1 MRSSVNHPATT
12 GAGARQTL
20 GRATG
25 PRSYRERV
33 TELLLLLA
41 PSANRVYAGAA
52 RELVAAEAR
61 ALTGAMCTS
70 EVEVASSDLAGV
82 EYLAVSGE
90 DDLLIDVLSNLS
102 ASAALF
108 ERVGDLL
115 RPVQLQRRE
124 IYPSDLVTIPKYSGK
139 TNEQWTR
146 LALGVTA
153 AATARPE
160 RWLDGSLT
168 VLDPMCGRGT
178 TLNLAMSLGYDVA
191 GVEIDRKDHEAYA
204 AFIKTWMRQHRYK
217 HTVHEG
223 ALRTDGRMRGRQ
235 LQIEIAPTKEDFRA
249 GRVQKIDYLCT
260 DTRDLDGLLRA
271 RSVDVVVTDAPYG
284 VQHAAHT
291 EEMARSPLEL
301 LNTALPGWVRV
312 LRSGGAVGVSFNRH
326 VAPWEDLAAILSE
339 HGLEL
344 VQDPGYAELR
354 HRVDASIDRDLIVA
368 RKP

>member
-1 MRSSVNHPATT
+1 MEPDGSQRS
-12 GAGARQTL
+12 AGAD
-20 GRATG
+20 
-25 PRSYRERV
+25 YRVRV

-61 ALTGAMCTS
+61 ALTGALCAS
-70 EVEVASSDLAGV
+70 PVEVAGVDLAGV
-82 EYLAVSGE
+82 EYLAISG
-90 DDLLIDVLSNLS
+90 DDQRLVDVVSNLS

-108 ERVGDLL
+108 ERVGELL
-115 RPVQLQRRE
+115 RPVPLNRRE

-160 RWLDGSLT
+160 RWLDGSLV

-178 TLNLAMSLGYDVA
+178 TLNLALSLGFDVT

-204 AFIKTWMRQHRYK
+204 VFIKTWARQHRFK
-217 HTVHEG
+217 HSVQEG
-223 ALRTDGRMRGRQ
+223 ALRTDRRMRGRQ
-235 LQIEIAPTKEDFRA
+235 LQLEIAATKDDFRA
-249 GRVQKIDYLCT
+249 GKLQKVDYLCT

-271 RSVDVVVTDAPYG
+271 RSVDVVVTDVPYG
-284 VQHAAHT
+284 VQHGAHT
-291 EEMARSPLEL
+291 DEMARSPLEL
-301 LNTALPGWVRV
+301 LDEALPGWVRV
-312 LRSGGAVGVSFNRH
+312 LRSGGAAGISFNRH
-326 VAPWEDLAAILSE
+326 VCPWADLADLLAE

-344 VQDPGYAELR
+344 IDVPGYRDFR

>member
-1 MRSSVNHPATT
+1 M
-12 GAGARQTL
+12 
-20 GRATG
+20 
-25 PRSYRERV
+25 RV

-52 RELVAAEAR
+52 RDLVAAEAR
-61 ALTGAMCTS
+61 TLTGALCQGEIDVTS
-70 EVEVASSDLAGV
+70 TDLAGV
-82 EYLAVSGE
+82 EYLAVSG
-90 DDLLIDVLSNLS
+90 DDDRLVDILSNLS

-108 ERVGDLL
+108 ERVGELL
-115 RPVQLQRRE
+115 APIPLKRRE
-124 IYPSDLVTIPKYSGK
+124 VYPSDLVTIPKYSGK

-146 LALGVTA
+146 LALSVTA

-160 RWLDGSLT
+160 RWLDGSLV

-178 TLNLAMSLGYDVA
+178 TLNLALSLGYDVT

-204 AFIKTWMRQHRYK
+204 AFIKTWARQHRYK
-217 HTVHEG
+217 HTVQEG

-235 LQIEIAPTKEDFRA
+235 LQLEIAVTKEDFRA
-249 GRVQKIDYLCT
+249 GRLQKVDYLCT
-260 DTRDLDGLLRA
+260 DARDLDGLLRA

-291 EEMARSPLEL
+291 DEMARSPLEL
-301 LNTALPGWVRV
+301 LDQALPGWVRV
-312 LRSGGAVGVSFNRH
+312 LRGGGAVGVSFNRH
-326 VAPWEDLAAILSE
+326 VSPWDDLAGLMAA
-339 HGLEL
+339 HGLD
-344 VQDPGYAELR
+344 VVSDVGYTDFR

>member
-1 MRSSVNHPATT
+1 LR
-12 GAGARQTL
+12 R
-20 GRATG
+20 
-25 PRSYRERV
+25 YRVHV

-52 RELVAAEAR
+52 RDLVAAEAR
-61 ALTGAMCTS
+61 ALTGALCES
-70 EVEVASSDLAGV
+70 EVEVQPADLAGV
-82 EYLAVSGE
+82 EYLAVSGT
-90 DDLLIDVLSNLS
+90 DMNLVGVLSNLS

-115 RPVQLQRRE
+115 RPVQMQRRE
-124 IYPSDLVTIPKYSGK
+124 VYPSDLVTIPKYSGK

-146 LALGVTA
+146 LILGVTA
-153 AATARPE
+153 AATTRPQ
-160 RWLDGSLT
+160 RWLDGSLA

-178 TLNLAMSLGYDVA
+178 TLNLAMSLGYDVT
-191 GVEIDRKDHEAYA
+191 GVEIDRKDCEAYT

-217 HTVHEG
+217 HAVKEG
-223 ALRTDGRMRGRQ
+223 ALRTDGRARGRQ

-249 GRVQKIDYLCT
+249 GRVQKVDYLCT
-260 DTRDLDGLLRA
+260 DTRDLHGLIRA

-301 LNTALPGWVRV
+301 LDEALPGWVRV
-312 LRSGGAVGVSFNRH
+312 LRSGGAIGVSFNRH
-326 VAPWEDLAAILSE
+326 VAPRDDIAVMLCE
-339 HGLEL
+339 HGLDV
-344 VQDPGYAELR
+344 VQDSGYADLR
-354 HRVDASIDRDLIVA
+354 HRVDVSINRDLIVA